1 MSFQSRL
8 PFPDI
13 ERLIRASNRAFEMN
27 ARLGELDGQDLIG
40 AAFAA
45 YGGKLTL
52 VSSFGTEAAVL
63 LHMAARVDPKLTV
76 TFVDTRRLFGE
87 TLRYRDD
94 LARRLGLTDIRT
106 VRPDPTRLA
115 ALDPED
121 MLFSRDANMCC
132 HIRKVEPLAR
142 ALEGFDAWI
151 TGRKSYQSGTR
162 ALLPAVEAQ
171 DGRVK
176 FNPLARWTR
185 ADILDYFERHDLPRH
200 PLEADGF
207 LSIGCM
213 PCTDRV
219 QPGEDPRAGRWRGQD
234 KTECGIHGA

>member
-1 MSFQSRL
+1 M
-8 PFPDI
+8 
-13 ERLIRASNRAFEMN
+13 
-27 ARLGELDGQDLIG
+27 DGTDLID

-45 YGGKLTL
+45 YGSKLTL

-63 LHMAARVDPKLTV
+63 LHMASRVAPDLTV

-94 LARRLGLTDIRT
+94 LVRRLGLVDVRT
-106 VRPDPTRLA
+106 MRPDPARLA
-115 ALDPED
+115 TLDPED

-142 ALEGFDAWI
+142 ALSGFDAWI

-162 ALLPAVEAQ
+162 THLPAVEAQ

-185 ADILDYFERHDLPRH
+185 ADILAWFERHDLPRH

-207 LSIGCM
+207 LSVGCM

-219 QPGEDPRAGRWRGQD
+219 APGEDARAGRWRGQD